1 MDRAGRGERRVEG
14 GGKGGKWRGLGRGV
28 GRVKVEGV
36 KEEVDRVKE
45 GSRE

>member
-1 MDRAGRGERRVEG
+1 MGRVREG
-14 GGKGGKWRGLGRGV
+14 RWRGV